1 MNDATT
7 RSASP
12 SAGSGH
18 KTWFGHPSGLST
30 LFFTEMWERF
40 SYYGMRALLAL
51 YMTTATTNVIMRD
64 DGTAVAN
71 GGMGLDI
78 GTAAAIY
85 GLYTS
90 LVYIL
95 ALPGGWVADNLWGQR
110 KAVWVGGWII
120 ALGHFTMAVPSTF
133 TFFLGLALIVC
144 GTGLLK
150 PNVSTIVG
158 ELYPEGGARRDA
170 GFSVFYMGINLGAL
184 LGPLVTSFLAEG
196 YNWHWG
202 FGAAGVGMVL
212 GLIQY
217 RSRAR
222 LLGDAGLLKSADSAA
237 QLAAKS
243 RRFFGTFFAVIAGV
257 VAFGYLVSS
266 GVIPVSLTQI
276 ATVLGYSVLVIIA
289 GYFVYLWTLGG
300 HTREENR
307 SLGVIF
313 WLFLLIAV
321 FWSGFEQAGSS
332 LNLFAR
338 DYTDRNILGRLM
350 PAGFLQSVNSFF
362 IILLAPVF
370 GSAWVWLERRKRNPS
385 IPMKAGMGLIGLAV
399 GFLVLAWGAANAS
412 PDNLV
417 SPSWLVVT
425 YFFHTVGELCISPIG
440 LSAITKLSPSN
451 RVGQMMGVW
460 FVGAAL
466 GNLFAGLIAGRL
478 ENLAPAPLFHNVA
491 VMVGVVGIVG
501 LVAAPWVKRLIGRQG

>member
-478 ENLAPAPLFHNVA
+478 ESLAPAPLFHNVA

-501 LVAAPWVKRLIGRQG
+501 LVAAPWVRRLIGREG